1 MSPNSYKDYPEWA
14 DWDPSKPLPPRRSDM
29 TPEES
34 EAYLEMA
41 LLRTTFHHQNP
52 DAFWQGGIG
61 GMLRRLFRND

>member
-1 MSPNSYKDYPEWA
+1 
-14 DWDPSKPLPPRRSDM
+14 M

-34 EAYLEMA
+34 EAYLKMA

-61 GMLRRLFRND
+61 GTLRRLFKND